1 MKRRR
6 VKITGIGFVTPA
18 GIGKEAFWQGILE
31 PVSRVTA
38 VKRFPEE
45 AGAFVAAEVKGF
57 RLDDYIQGI
66 NAKRM
71 PRHTQLALAAAAMAA
86 ADAGM
91 SLPGLRERNALV
103 MIGATLMDFGVIN
116 KGVELILRKGPIS
129 ALPTS
134 VADGLAASSPSMRC
148 TAGSFGSA
156 VSRPPISI
164 GALKRALR

>member
-57 RLDDYIQGI
+57 KLENHVPGVSS
-66 NAKRM
+66 KRM
-71 PRHTQLALAAAAMAA
+71 PRHTQFAVAAAAMAL
-86 ADAGM
+86 ADAG
-91 SLPGLRERNALV
+91 LNFGDLQGRNPAV
-103 MIGATLMDFGVIN
+103 VVG
-116 KGVELILRKGPIS
+116 
-129 ALPTS
+129 
-134 VADGLAASSPSMRC
+134 DG
-148 TAGSFGSA
+148 
-156 VSRPPISI
+156 
-164 GALKRALR
+164 